1 MSSLQ
6 KLSKAERSELSIL
19 LRRNFLKSEIA
30 RALGRSPNT
39 IGYEIRENSTKGI
52 YDPVRAHAKA
62 LVDRKYRRF
71 DWQKIEKNK
80 ALKAYIIV
88 GLKKHWN
95 PCEIAGAM
103 RQEKQPFYASKT
115 AIYEWLRSGRGAQYC
130 VHLYSKRSFV
140 KKRKP
145 KTARVMIPDRVSI
158 TKRPLGATNR
168 TRYGHWE
175 DDSIVGGKGTPG
187 GLKSAQ
193 ERKSRLVMAQKV
205 ESMSPVEH
213 THVAQKM
220 FGAVYIL
227 TVSRDNGI
235 ENKHHAEQPVPSYF
249 CDPYSSWQ
257 KGGVENANKMI
268 RRYFPKGTDFRTV
281 TQKEVD
287 RVVSIINNKPRKIL
301 GYRSA
306 LEIALK
312 AGIIKNTSI
321 LIGG

>member
-1 MSSLQ
+1 MSSSH
-6 KLSKAERSELSIL
+6 KLTKEERSELSIL
-19 LRRNFLKSEIA
+19 LGRNFLKSEIA
-30 RALGRSPNT
+30 RALGRSRNT
-39 IGYEIRENSTKGI
+39 ISYEIRENSTKGV
-52 YDPVRAHAKA
+52 YDPRKAHAKA
-62 LVDRKYRRF
+62 MVDRKYRRY
-71 DWQKIEKNK
+71 DWQKIEQHK
-80 ALKAYIIV
+80 ALKAYIIM

-95 PCEIAGAM
+95 PAEIAGAM
-103 RQEKQPFYASKT
+103 RKEKQPFYASKT
-115 AIYEWLRSGRGAQYC
+115 AIYVWLRSGRGAKYC
-130 VHLYSKRSFV
+130 VYLYSKRTYV

-145 KTARVMIPDRVSI
+145 HTARVMIPDRVSI

-175 DDSIVGGKGTPG
+175 DDSIVGKKGTPG

-213 THVAQKM
+213 NNIAISM
-220 FGAVYIL
+220 FRNVRIRS
-227 TVSRDNGI
+227 VSRDNGI
-235 ENKHHAEQPVPSYF
+235 ENKHHAVLSFPSFF

-281 TQKEVD
+281 SQKEVD

-306 LEIALK
+306 LEVALK
-312 AGIIKNTSI
+312 AGIIKYTSV

>member
-6 KLSKAERSELSIL
+6 KLTKEERSELSIL
-19 LRRNFLKSEIA
+19 LGRNFLKSEIA
-30 RALGRSPNT
+30 RALGRSRNT
-39 IGYEIRENSTKGI
+39 ISYEIRENSTKGV
-52 YDPVRAHAKA
+52 YDPIKAHAKA
-62 LVDRKYRRF
+62 MVDRKYRRY
-71 DWQKIEKNK
+71 DWQKIEQDKK
-80 ALKAYIIV
+80 LKAYIIT
-88 GLKKHWN
+88 GLTKHWN
-95 PCEIAGAM
+95 PGEIAGAM
-103 RQEKQPFYASKT
+103 RKEKHPFYASKT
-115 AIYEWLRSGRGAQYC
+115 AIYTWLRSGRGAQYC
-130 VHLYSKRSFV
+130 VHLYSKRSYV

-145 KTARVMIPDRVSI
+145 KTDRVMIPDRVSI

-175 DDSIVGGKGTPG
+175 DDSVVSKKGTCG

-193 ERKSRLVMAQKV
+193 ERKSRLVMVQKV

-213 THVAQKM
+213 NAVAIRM
-220 FGAVYIL
+220 FRDVRIRS
-227 TVSRDNGI
+227 VSRDNGI
-235 ENKHHAEQPVPSYF
+235 ENKHHAALSFPSFF

-268 RRYFPKGTDFRTV
+268 RRYFPKGTDFRLV
-281 TQKEVD
+281 SQEEVD

-306 LEIALK
+306 LEVALK
-312 AGIIKNTSI
+312 AGIIKETSV